1 MDPSIGWYQPE
12 HHGPALRLWNSIWE
26 TQQGL
31 ETMDL
36 NNSNLRAPDYIP
48 INSAAGNVTEV
59 KKSVNGQN
67 ELTGGADKFY
77 NPTKRKR
84 ENRASTYALN
94 KNQHLISQYGGTPWR
109 TELKHFRPGILGLH
123 DEIEDFYRYM
133 QPTPAEHQM
142 RLGVIQRIK
151 DVILGLW
158 PQAEVEIFGSFRTG
172 LYLPTSDIDVVVL
185 GKWETLPMWTLEKA
199 LLSHGIAE
207 PQSIKVLD
215 KASVPIVKLTD
226 AKTTVKVDISFNMN
240 NGVKSA
246 CLIQSFKEK
255 FPALPKLVLVLKQFL
270 LQRDL
275 NEVFTGGIS
284 SYSLILMTVSFLQ
297 LHPRGGDA
305 PSPNLGTLLL
315 EFFDLYGKHF
325 NYFVTGIRIKDG
337 GAYIR
342 KEEMQRDAG
351 DSYRPSILCI
361 EDPLTPGNDI
371 GRSSYGALT
380 VKKAFEYAY
389 MVLNQAVHSF
399 HPATSD
405 PKQSIL
411 GRIIRVTD
419 EVIQYRQWI
428 QEKFP
433 VDNNEELSAHPPP
446 DSECTRQEASNRSH
460 GKRTGGTNE
469 ADSSSPSSGPFGG
482 SQGTC
487 TNGVAAVW
495 SQQDSE
501 APCEAGE
508 PLVDSSQLA
517 TNRTFFPK
525 QRKFSTG
532 TPEAAEQHSSCRGFS
547 NSSTRRRQRNLSRPA
562 RETVLVAQGL
572 VHRDMYTVASFR

>member
-1 MDPSIGWYQPE
+1 
-12 HHGPALRLWNSIWE
+12 
-26 TQQGL
+26 
-31 ETMDL
+31 MDL

-48 INSAAGNVTEV
+48 INSAAGSVTEV
-59 KKSVNGQN
+59 KKGVNGQN
-67 ELTGGADKFY
+67 EVIGGADKFY

-94 KNQHLISQYGGTPWR
+94 RNQHLISQYGGTPWR

-226 AKTTVKVDISFNMN
+226 ARTTVKVDISFNMN

-255 FPALPKLVLVLKQFL
+255 YPALPKLVLVLKQFL

-351 DSYRPSILCI
+351 ESYRPSILCI

-399 HPATSD
+399 QPATND

-433 VDNNEELSAHPPP
+433 VNNNEELSALLPP

-469 ADSSSPSSGPFGG
+469 ADSSSSSSGPFGG
-482 SQGTC
+482 SPQHNSGSSINSDSVSGGAVVRSQGTC

-495 SQQDSE
+495 AQDSE
-501 APCEAGE
+501 APGEAGE
-508 PLVDSSQLA
+508 QLVDGCQLA

>member
-1 MDPSIGWYQPE
+1 
-12 HHGPALRLWNSIWE
+12 
-26 TQQGL
+26 
-31 ETMDL
+31 MDL

-48 INSAAGNVTEV
+48 INSAAGSVTEV
-59 KKSVNGQN
+59 KKGVNGQN
-67 ELTGGADKFY
+67 EVIGGADKFY

-94 KNQHLISQYGGTPWR
+94 RNQHLISQYGGTPWR

-226 AKTTVKVDISFNMN
+226 ARTTVKVDISFNMN

-255 FPALPKLVLVLKQFL
+255 YPALPKLVLVLKQFL

-351 DSYRPSILCI
+351 ESYRPSILCI

-399 HPATSD
+399 QPATND

-433 VDNNEELSAHPPP
+433 VNNNEELSALPPP

-469 ADSSSPSSGPFGG
+469 ADSSSSSSGPFGG
-482 SQGTC
+482 SPQHSSGSSINSDSVSGGAVVRSQGTC

-495 SQQDSE
+495 AQDSE
-501 APCEAGE
+501 APGEAGE
-508 PLVDSSQLA
+508 QLVDGCQLA

-562 RETVLVAQGL
+562 RETVFVAQGL